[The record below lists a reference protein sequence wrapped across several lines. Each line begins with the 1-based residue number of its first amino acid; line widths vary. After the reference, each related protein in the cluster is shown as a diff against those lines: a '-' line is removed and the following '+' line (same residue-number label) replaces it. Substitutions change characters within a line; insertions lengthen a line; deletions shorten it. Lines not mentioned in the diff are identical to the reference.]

1 MAMLDGIF
9 RCSPLGVDDCVVW
22 WDALAAAGSW
32 AAVAVAVV
40 ALGIA
45 WMGMIVAAG
54 SAYAVWRLGSEANRL
69 AAAPAEVARKE
80 AVQERVVLLS
90 ALYGEI
96 LRVSSS
102 AGAWHRLVQQCGI
115 DHMLDTEESRET
127 AADALNDI
135 DMPLT
140 KELMGRLHVLP
151 VAESSA
157 LAQCLGIVSVLHASA
172 ESLRTASRGSE
183 RAVEVLERLI
193 SDTKLLEELTDLM
206 FVLCETQI
214 YVSQTPL
221 MG

>member
-1 MAMLDGIF
+1 MSMLDGIF
-9 RCSPLGVDDCVVW
+9 RCGPLGVDDCVVW

-32 AAVAVAVV
+32 AAVAVAVIAV
-40 ALGIA
+40 GIA
-45 WMGMIVAAG
+45 WLGMVVAAG

-90 ALYGEI
+90 ALYGET
-96 LRVSSS
+96 LRVSSI
-102 AGAWHRLVQQCGI
+102 AGAWHSLVEEFGI
-115 DHMLDTEESRET
+115 DHMLDNDESRIN
-127 AADALNDI
+127 AASSLSEI

-172 ESLRTASRGSE
+172 ESLQGAKRGTE
-183 RAVEVLERLI
+183 RASEVLERLI
-193 SDTKLLEELTDLM
+193 SDTKLLDDLANAM
-206 FVLCETQI
+206 SVLCERQI
-214 YVSQTPL
+214 YDSQSWVTR
-221 MG
+221 